1 MLRFT
6 LFFTF
11 SLVFKLTQAQT
22 TQLKIDSLLKSYFT
36 IVNTSDSAGYI
47 NSLHTETIFTLN
59 TCKTKKDSIAVVKRF
74 WEGYKEFTTEVK
86 EIVSSEEA
94 IIAYDSFKT
103 CEKLDDSTLQTRL
116 MKLFVQLIIND
127 KVALKIPLF
136 VYEKNGVFNIA
147 RPLQAAF
154 MVE

>member
-59 TCKTKKDSIAVVKRF
+59 TCKTKKDSIAVIKRF

-86 EIVSSEEA
+86 EIVSSEEV

-103 CEKLDDSTLQTRL
+103 WEKLDDSTLQTRL

>member
-1 MLRFT
+1 MLRFV
-6 LFFTF
+6 LFSTF

-36 IVNTSDSAGYI
+36 IVNTSDSASYI

-103 CEKLDDSTLQTRL
+103 WEKLDDSTLQTRL
-116 MKLFVQLIIND
+116 IKLFVQLIIND

>member
-1 MLRFT
+1 MLRFV
-6 LFFTF
+6 LFSTF

-36 IVNTSDSAGYI
+36 IVNTSDSASYI

-103 CEKLDDSTLQTRL
+103 WEKLDDSTLQTRL
-116 MKLFVQLIIND
+116 IKLFVQLIIND

-136 VYEKNGVFNIA
+136 VYETNGVFNIA

>member
-36 IVNTSDSAGYI
+36 IVNTSDSASYI

-59 TCKTKKDSIAVVKRF
+59 TCKTKKDSIAVIKRF

-86 EIVSSEEA
+86 EIVSSEEV

-103 CEKLDDSTLQTRL
+103 WEKLDDSTLQTRL

>member
-1 MLRFT
+1 MLRFV

-36 IVNTSDSAGYI
+36 IVNTSDSASYI
-47 NSLHTETIFTLN
+47 NSLPTKTIFTLN

-86 EIVSSEEA
+86 EIVSSEEV

-103 CEKLDDSTLQTRL
+103 WEKLDDSTLQTRL

>member
-103 CEKLDDSTLQTRL
+103 WEKLDDSTLQTRL